1 MVAAVLALFVPALS
15 ASGPGPSCI
24 PLKGTARAEL
34 PYGAGE
40 RMSFV
45 VHYKWGIID
54 ADVASASFSLDDAWL
69 NGRQAFTARVYG
81 QNARAFDPFFKV
93 REDFRAWFSADGL
106 EPLRFT
112 RDTKEGS
119 YFSTNDYAF
128 DPEARVI
135 RAELDSKSRGKRSM
149 QLPLTDCT
157 FDVLSLFYIARNLDF
172 SAVEVGRKH
181 PLTFAIDDEI
191 CNIFFIYKGIEIK
204 NIKGVGKVRT
214 RRFSVK
220 LASGQV
226 FGKDTESSG
235 DMWFTDDDNRL
246 LVWVDTPIKIGRV
259 YARITDWSGLKHPFD
274 ALVEPAKRK

>member
-24 PLKGTARAEL
+24 PLRGTARAEL
-34 PYGAGE
+34 PYEAGE

-69 NGRQAFTARVYG
+69 NGRPAFTARVYG

-106 EPLRFT
+106 DPLRFT
-112 RDTKEGS
+112 RDT
-119 YFSTNDYAF
+119 N
-128 DPEARVI
+128 
-135 RAELDSKSRGKRSM
+135 
-149 QLPLTDCT
+149 
-157 FDVLSLFYIARNLDF
+157 
-172 SAVEVGRKH
+172 
-181 PLTFAIDDEI
+181 
-191 CNIFFIYKGIEIK
+191 
-204 NIKGVGKVRT
+204 
-214 RRFSVK
+214 
-220 LASGQV
+220 
-226 FGKDTESSG
+226 
-235 DMWFTDDDNRL
+235 DDNRL